1 MADLD
6 DDPTGTLPDAEWFQR
21 VADHSGLVFFLL
33 RVRPDMAF
41 EFVNGGQRTQLVG
54 ARPDATQDGAAALL
68 AQIHPDSAGTLA
80 AMLDMRPGQ
89 SMWLDLKWR
98 HVSGH
103 SVYSR
108 GWTQCRRREDGSVVV
123 EGALQDITPL
133 HDMETELRHSE
144 QRHRLLAQNA
154 WDVVWT
160 MGLDGAIT
168 YVSPAVERVRGFTPE
183 EAMSQ
188 PLEEI
193 HPPESAAK
201 VSAYFADLF
210 AAIAAGQTPPPYR
223 GEHEYYRK
231 DGSIM
236 TGELQVIPH
245 VDADGNVVE
254 ILGVT
259 RDISDR
265 KQFEADLTTMAVT
278 DPVTGLWNRRH
289 STDLLA
295 ADLEQA
301 HQTGQ
306 PMTMLMID
314 IDRFKDINDTHGHQT
329 GDRVLIEVARRL
341 RDNLRGTDIVGR
353 WGGEEFVV
361 LLRSC
366 GLRDA
371 LGTAEKLRRQIADSP
386 FEGLRTVTISI
397 GATQLRGEDD
407 LGSWLGRADAA
418 LYEAKR
424 AGRDTV
430 VGY

>member
-1 MADLD
+1 MSDLD

-21 VADHSGLVFFLL
+21 VADRSGLVFFLL
-33 RVRPDMAF
+33 RVRPDIAF

-54 ARPDATQDGAAALL
+54 ARPDDTPAGAAALFD
-68 AQIHPDSAGTLA
+68 QVHPDSAGTLA
-80 AMLDMRPGQ
+80 MLLDMRPGQ
-89 SMWLDLKWR
+89 SLWLDLKWR

-103 SVYSR
+103 AVFSR
-108 GWTQCRRREDGSVVV
+108 GWTQCREREDGSVVI
-123 EGALQDITPL
+123 EGALQDITAL
-133 HDMETELRHSE
+133 HDMQSELQRSE
-144 QRHRLLAQNA
+144 QRHRLLAHNA

-160 MGLDGAIT
+160 MGLDGSIT

-201 VSAYFADLF
+201 VGAYFADLF
-210 AAIAAGQTPPPYR
+210 VLIAEGRIPPIYR

-245 VDADGNVVE
+245 VDGDGTVVE

-259 RDISDR
+259 RDISER
-265 KQFEADLTTMAVT
+265 KQFETELTKLAAT

-289 STDLLA
+289 SEDLLS

-301 HQTGQ
+301 QRTGR
-306 PMTMLMID
+306 PMTLLMID

-329 GDRVLIEVARRL
+329 GDRVLIEMTRRL
-341 RDNLRGTDIVGR
+341 RDHLRGTDIVSR
-353 WGGEEFVV
+353 WGGEEFVI

-371 LGTAEKLRRQIADSP
+371 LGTAEKLRRQIADTP
-386 FEGLRTVTISI
+386 FEGLFTVTIST
-397 GATQLRGEDD
+397 GVTELRSEDD
-407 LGSWLGRADAA
+407 LTSWLGRADAA

>member
-6 DDPTGTLPDAEWFQR
+6 DEPTGTLPDADWFQR

-33 RVRPDMAF
+33 RIRPDIAF

-54 ARPDATQDGAAALL
+54 ARPDATTVGAAALL
-68 AQIHPDSAGTLA
+68 DHVHPDSAGTLA
-80 AMLDMRPGQ
+80 TMLDMRPGQ
-89 SMWLDLKWR
+89 SMWVDLKWK
-98 HVSGH
+98 HVSGR
-103 SVYSR
+103 SVFSR
-108 GWTQCRRREDGSVVV
+108 GWVQCREREDGSIVI

-133 HDMETELRHSE
+133 HDAQTELRNSE

-160 MGLDGAIT
+160 MGLDGSIT

-183 EAMSQ
+183 EAMRQ
-188 PLEEI
+188 PLEVI
-193 HPPESAAK
+193 HPPDSAAK
-201 VSAYFADLF
+201 VGAYFADLF
-210 AAIAAGQTPPPYR
+210 AAIAAGHTPPSYR

-245 VDADGNVVE
+245 VDADGSVVE

-259 RDISDR
+259 RDISER
-265 KQFEADLTTMAVT
+265 KQFETELTALAVT

-289 STDLLA
+289 SADLLA

-301 HQTGQ
+301 QRSGQ
-306 PMTMLMID
+306 PMTLLMID
-314 IDRFKDINDTHGHQT
+314 IDHFKDINDTHGHQT
-329 GDRVLIEVARRL
+329 GDHVLIEVARRL
-341 RDNLRGTDIVGR
+341 RDNLRGTDVIGR

-361 LLRSC
+361 LLRYC
-366 GLRDA
+366 GLHDA
-371 LGTAEKLRRQIADSP
+371 LGAAEKLRRQIADSP
-386 FEGLRTVTISI
+386 FERLCTVTVSI
-397 GATQLRGEDD
+397 GATALLAEDD
-407 LGSWLGRADAA
+407 LQSWLGRADAA
-418 LYEAKR
+418 LYDAKR
-424 AGRDTV
+424 AGRNTV

>member
-1 MADLD
+1 MADLED
-6 DDPTGTLPDAEWFQR
+6 APTGVTPDAEWFQR
-21 VADHSGLVFFLL
+21 VADRSGLVFFLL
-33 RVRPDMAF
+33 RVRPDIAF

-54 ARPDATQDGAAALL
+54 TRPDATPAGAAALL
-68 AQIHPDSAGTLA
+68 EQIHPDSAGTLA
-80 AMLDMRPGQ
+80 TMLAMTPGQ
-89 SMWLDLKWR
+89 SMWLDLKWQ

-103 SVYSR
+103 SVFSR
-108 GWTQCRRREDGSVVV
+108 GWTQCRERDDGSVVI

-133 HDMETELRHSE
+133 HEMETELRNSE

-160 MGLDGAIT
+160 MGLDGSIT
-168 YVSPAVERVRGFTPE
+168 YVSPAVQRVRGFTPE

-188 PLEEI
+188 PLDQI

-201 VSAYFADLF
+201 VGAYFADLF
-210 AAIAAGQTPPPYR
+210 AAIAVGRTPPPYR
-223 GEHEYYRK
+223 GEHEYYRR

-259 RDISDR
+259 RDISER
-265 KQFEADLTTMAVT
+265 KQFEADLTALAVT
-278 DPVTGLWNRRH
+278 DPVTGLWNRRR

-295 ADLEQA
+295 ADLAQA
-301 HQTGQ
+301 RNTGQ
-306 PMTMLMID
+306 PMTLLMID
-314 IDRFKDINDTHGHQT
+314 IDHFKVINDTHGHQT

-341 RDNLRGTDIVGR
+341 RDNLRGTDVVGR

-361 LLRSC
+361 LLRYC

-371 LGTAEKLRRQIADSP
+371 LGAAEKLRRQVAESP
-386 FEGLRTVTISI
+386 FEQLCTVTVSI
-397 GATQLRGEDD
+397 GATQLQSEDD
-407 LGSWLGRADAA
+407 VNSWLGRADAA

-424 AGRDTV
+424 TGRNTV

>member
-6 DDPTGTLPDAEWFQR
+6 DGPTGTLPDAEWFQR
-21 VADHSGLVFFLL
+21 VADRSGLVFFLL
-33 RVRPDMAF
+33 RVRPDIAF

-54 ARPDATQDGAAALL
+54 TRPDATPAGAAALL
-68 AQIHPDSAGTLA
+68 EQIHPDSAGTLA
-80 AMLDMRPGQ
+80 AMLDMTPGQ
-89 SMWLDLKWR
+89 SMWLDLKWQ

-103 SVYSR
+103 SVFSR
-108 GWTQCRRREDGSVVV
+108 GWTQCRERDDGSVVI
-123 EGALQDITPL
+123 EGALQDVTAL
-133 HDMETELRHSE
+133 HDMQSELQRSE
-144 QRHRLLAQNA
+144 ERHRLLAQNA

-160 MGLDGAIT
+160 MGLDGSIT

-183 EAMSQ
+183 EAMGQS
-188 PLEEI
+188 LEQI

-201 VSAYFADLF
+201 VGGYFADLF
-210 AAIAAGQTPPPYR
+210 AAIATGDAPPSYR

-245 VDADGNVVE
+245 VDVEGNVVE

-259 RDISDR
+259 RDISER
-265 KQFEADLTTMAVT
+265 KQFEAELTALAVT

-289 STDLLA
+289 SAELLA
-295 ADLEQA
+295 ADLEHA
-301 HQTGQ
+301 RRTGQ
-306 PMTMLMID
+306 PMTLLMID
-314 IDRFKDINDTHGHQT
+314 IDHFKDINDSHGHQT

-361 LLRSC
+361 LMRYC

-371 LGTAEKLRRQIADSP
+371 LGAADKLRRRIADSP
-386 FEGLRTVTISI
+386 FEGLRSVTVSI
-397 GATQLRGEDD
+397 GAAELLPGED
-407 LGSWLGRADAA
+407 LNGWLDRADAA
-418 LYEAKR
+418 LYAAKR
-424 AGRDTV
+424 AGRNSV
-430 VGY
+430 AG